1 MDYGTRRLLL
11 GIGIGFGAAVTFP
24 FVAPVAAAILRPLTK
39 VLLKQ
44 GFLALEHGRER
55 LAQALEG
62 LEDIVAEVRAEV
74 EQELS
79 ESAQVTGATATS
91 PSRAGTPEPAAGG
104 AASASPTTASA

>member
-11 GIGIGFGAAVTFP
+11 GIGIGIGAAVAFP
-24 FVAPVAAAILRPLTK
+24 FVAPIAAAVLRPLTK

-44 GFLALEHGRER
+44 SFLALEHGRER

-62 LEDIVAEVRAEV
+62 LEDVVAEVRAEV

-79 ESAQVTGATATS
+79 TSAQVTEGGAS
-91 PSRAGTPEPAAGG
+91 PSRAGTAEPVAGG
-104 AASASPTTASA
+104 AASGSTTTASA